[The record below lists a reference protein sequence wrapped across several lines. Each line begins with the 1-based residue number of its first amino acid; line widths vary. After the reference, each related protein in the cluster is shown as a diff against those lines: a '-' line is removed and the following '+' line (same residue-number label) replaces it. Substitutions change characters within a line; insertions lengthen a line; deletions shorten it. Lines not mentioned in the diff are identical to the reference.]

1 MFHSKT
7 AASRGDVQLPA
18 VAAGQ
23 PRAQLPGETVRQQ
36 GEGRSGT
43 SWGRRQGR
51 HHSLWSVTPQTLRLT
66 YMKVWV
72 CVWSK
77 LRSFLNVA

>member
-1 MFHSKT
+1 MIYLCPFGEKRLQAVCMFHSKT

-43 SWGRRQGR
+43 SWGR
-51 HHSLWSVTPQTLRLT
+51 
-66 YMKVWV
+66 
-72 CVWSK
+72 
-77 LRSFLNVA
+77 